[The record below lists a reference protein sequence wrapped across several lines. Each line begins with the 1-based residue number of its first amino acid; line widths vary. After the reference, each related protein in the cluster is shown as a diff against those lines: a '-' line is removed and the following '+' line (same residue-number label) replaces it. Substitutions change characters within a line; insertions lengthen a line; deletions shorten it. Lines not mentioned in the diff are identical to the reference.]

1 MMKQGW
7 RISAALWALA
17 ALSVFWLPD
26 RTFALSYDT
35 KAKEIFLVEAS
46 TGTVLLS
53 KGADDLV
60 PSASLAKL
68 MTVEFVLHNLQAGK
82 LTSDTEFPVSEY
94 AWRTGGA
101 LSRTSTMFAAL
112 KSKIRVDDLLK
123 GITVQYANDACII
136 LAEGMAGS
144 EDAFAGQLTARAREI
159 GLEKSVF
166 ANSNGLPD
174 LKNVTTMREM
184 VMLARKIHDSYP
196 DHYPYFSIPDFEWNK
211 IDQRNRTPL
220 LGKLEGLDG
229 MSAGFTEGVGYS
241 IVASAERNGVR
252 LYLAMNGLA
261 SLKEREDETR
271 DILEWAF
278 TAFAK
283 RQIFGA
289 GEPIGEVAVYGGTE
303 RHLTVA
309 ADGPVAIFE
318 EKRDPERISAKIT
331 YEWPLKAPVEKGS
344 KVGYLR
350 LYKGSDEL
358 QAVPVYAT
366 SPVPE
371 GTLTER
377 ALDAVLELLLFW
389 A

>member
-1 MMKQGW
+1 MKQGW

-17 ALSVFWLPD
+17 ALCVFFVAD
-26 RTFALSYDT
+26 RSFALSFDT
-35 KAKEIFLVEAS
+35 KAKQIYLIEAS

-68 MTVEFVLHNLQAGK
+68 MTVEFVLHSLKDGK
-82 LTSDTEFPVSEY
+82 LTPETEFPVSEY

-136 LAEGMAGS
+136 LAEGVSGS
-144 EDAFAGQLTARAREI
+144 EDAFADQLTARAREI

-174 LKNVTTMREM
+174 PKNVTTMREM
-184 VMLARKIHDSYP
+184 VTLARKIHDSYP
-196 DHYPYFSIPDFEWNK
+196 DYYPYFSIPDFEWNK

-220 LGKLEGLDG
+220 MGKLEGLDG
-229 MSAGFTEGVGYS
+229 MSAGYADGTGYS

-252 LYLAMNGLA
+252 LYLAMDGL
-261 SLKEREDETR
+261 SSPKEREDETR
-271 DILEWAF
+271 NILEWAF
-278 TAFAK
+278 ASFAR
-283 RQIFGA
+283 RQIFGP
-289 GEPIGEVAVYGGTE
+289 GEAIGEVAVYGGTE
-303 RHLTVA
+303 RHLAVA

-331 YEWPLKAPVEKGS
+331 YDWPLKAPVEKGS

-366 SPVPE
+366 QQVPG

-377 ALDAVLELLLFW
+377 ALDAVLELLFFW
-389 A
+389 T

>member
-1 MMKQGW
+1 MKQGW
-7 RISAALWALA
+7 RISAALWALV
-17 ALSVFWLPD
+17 ALAVIFAPD
-26 RTFALSYDT
+26 RSFALSYDT
-35 KAKEIFLVEAS
+35 KAKQIYLVEAS

-68 MTVEFVLHNLQAGK
+68 MTVEFVLHSLKSGK
-82 LTSDTEFPVSEY
+82 LTPETEFPVSEY

-112 KSKIRVDDLLK
+112 KSKITVDDLLK

-136 LAEGMAGS
+136 LAEGIAGS
-144 EDAFAGQLTARAREI
+144 EDAFAEQLTARAREI

-174 LKNVTTMREM
+174 PKNVTTMREM

-220 LGKLEGLDG
+220 MGKLEGLDG

-252 LYLAMNGLA
+252 LYLAMSGL
-261 SLKEREDETR
+261 SSPKEREEETSGV
-271 DILEWAF
+271 LEWAF
-278 TAFAK
+278 ASFTR
-283 RQIFGA
+283 RQIFSA
-289 GEPIGEVAVYGGTE
+289 GEPIGDVAVYGGTE
-303 RHLTVA
+303 RHLAVA

-331 YEWPLKAPVEKGS
+331 YDWPLKAPVEKGS

-366 SPVPE
+366 KPVPG

-389 A
+389 T